1 MVCLLWGE
9 SAGLKD
15 VGLMHFDAMAVW
27 VIQKNLM
34 PAGDGPAAVV
44 GVTDA
49 ECITFAHKALD
60 VVSPE
65 AEVAMTHGVDELFHL
80 EAGFKVPFRP
90 VKFDVAIREE
100 INFAC
105 VGSILTFTADDGVVS
120 IVDGSQIKQGFVKLC
135 QARQVIGTD
144 IHVVKLEIHS
154 VLSSMQL
161 MNRSNR
167 GRLDGAYR
175 FEWREPFKVMR

>member
-27 VIQKNLM
+27 VVQKDLV
-34 PAGDGPAAVV
+34 PAGDGPTAVI

-49 ECITFAHKALD
+49 ERITFAHKALD

-65 AEVAMTHGVDELFHL
+65 AEVAMTHGVDELLHL
-80 EAGFKVPFRP
+80 EAGFQVAFRP

-100 INFAC
+100 INLAC
-105 VGSILTFTADDGVVS
+105 VGPILTFTADDGVIRV
-120 IVDGSQIKQGFVKLC
+120 IDCSQIKERLVKLS
-135 QARQVIGTD
+135 QSGQIVGTD
-144 IHVVKLEIHS
+144 VHVVELEIHG
-154 VLSSMQL
+154 
-161 MNRSNR
+161 NP
-167 GRLDGAYR
+167 
-175 FEWREPFKVMR
+175 W